1 MLDVVL
7 VAGLHIHTQHQSQV
21 RQHVGVIAVR
31 RATGL
36 VRIVA
41 EFGTLLLAIQRLDRG
56 IDVQHPRLV
65 QQRRN
70 RVVKMA
76 LQPAQPRRFVD
87 LAEVAAH
94 RVLAQH
100 LAHAKQRRVHPIAA
114 QRRDVGV
121 APMTRQNRQ
130 QHGAK
135 QIALARRIRTSERQ
149 WAVRYPAI
157 EQPALLQVL
166 DEERQLAE
174 WRHRRRR
181 VPLHVNPTGVGVG
194 DRRPR
199 LNLRLLTLRVNHQTR
214 RFCPHR
220 GGLRRFGAN
229 AQSSNCRI

>member
-1 MLDVVL
+1 
-7 VAGLHIHTQHQSQV
+7 
-21 RQHVGVIAVR
+21 
-31 RATGL
+31 
-36 VRIVA
+36 
-41 EFGTLLLAIQRLDRG
+41 
-56 IDVQHPRLV
+56 
-65 QQRRN
+65 
-70 RVVKMA
+70 MA
-76 LQPAQPRRFVD
+76 LQPAQPRRFLD

-100 LAHAKQRRVHPIAA
+100 LAHAEQRRVHRIAA

-121 APMTRQNRQ
+121 AAMTRQNRQ
-130 QHGAK
+130 QHGAQ
-135 QIALARRIRTSERQ
+135 QIALARGIRAGQRQ
-149 WAVRYPAI
+149 WAVRHPAI

-166 DEERQLAE
+166 DKERQLAE
-174 WRHRRRR
+174 RRHRRRR

-220 GGLRRFGAN
+220 GGFHQFGAI

>member
-1 MLDVVL
+1 
-7 VAGLHIHTQHQSQV
+7 
-21 RQHVGVIAVR
+21 
-31 RATGL
+31 
-36 VRIVA
+36 
-41 EFGTLLLAIQRLDRG
+41 
-56 IDVQHPRLV
+56 
-65 QQRRN
+65 
-70 RVVKMA
+70 MA
-76 LQPAQPRRFVD
+76 LQPGQPRRFVD

-100 LAHAKQRRVHPIAA
+100 LAHAQQRRVDRIAA
-114 QRRDVGV
+114 QCRDVGV

-135 QIALARRIRTSERQ
+135 QIALARGIRARERQ

-157 EQPALLQVL
+157 EQPALLQIL

-174 WRHRRRR
+174 GRHRRRR
-181 VPLHVNPTGVGVG
+181 VPLDVNPTGISVG

-199 LNLRLLTLRVNHQTR
+199 LNFRLLTLRVNHQTR

-220 GGLRRFGAN
+220 GGLRRFGTI